1 MVLVS
6 PARIKLLPEHLIDQ
20 IKAGEVVERPASLL
34 KELIENSIDA
44 GATRIDIH
52 LIQNGLELLA
62 IEDNGQGMFKSELP
76 YAFARHAT
84 SKIERFEDLY
94 SLSSFGFR
102 GEALA
107 SAASVSRLT
116 CTTSPVGELEAG
128 GKIILHGGQTIE
140 EGPFKAREHGTSF
153 FIRDLFFNTPARLKF
168 MKSKTSEKNALK
180 RIFYS
185 ALLSHPEVEFSIK
198 WDEGDRK
205 RYQKTTLL
213 ERTKEV
219 LLGKKANANDLT
231 CFQGEFD
238 RTFVKGFIPLDASL
252 GVRQQQYLFVN
263 HRLFTDKALHQVIL
277 NIMAPHWH
285 GANAPYA
292 IFLEVAPNEIDVNVH
307 PNKTQVKFFKTAQVI
322 GVLKESLKN
331 ALPQA
336 PKVESHPKSDV
347 GPGLAYPQTSLKG
360 HQRSQLQ
367 DEHSARSLAGQAHRV
382 SPIAGNFFLVDE
394 RYLVDARLLR
404 SELREHLLSHSEKDA
419 IPLLIASALPLPKNW
434 NSELEDYYRERAF
447 DWEKLG
453 SEKIALKTVPVDLG
467 PYPPHLVAS
476 FLLRE
481 LDTHDKLPD
490 DELDL
495 LRLFLTEVKISELS
509 TQCWR
514 ELDQQSI
521 QKLFI

>member
-1 MVLVS
+1 MAQAT

-44 GATRIDIH
+44 GSTRIDIH
-52 LIQNGLELLA
+52 LVQNGLELLA

-94 SLSSFGFR
+94 SLASFGFR

-107 SAASVSRLT
+107 SAASVSRLS
-116 CTTSPVGELEAG
+116 CTTSPAGHLEAG
-128 GKIILHGGQTIE
+128 GKIVLHGGQTVE
-140 EGPFKAREHGTSF
+140 EGPFKAREQGTSF

-205 RYQKTTLL
+205 RYQKATLL

-219 LLGKKANANDLT
+219 LLGKKANAQDLT
-231 CFQGEFD
+231 YFQGEFD
-238 RTFVKGFIPLDASL
+238 RTFVKGFVPIDPTL

-292 IFLEVAPNEIDVNVH
+292 IFLEVAPNELDVNVH
-307 PNKTQVKFFKTAQVI
+307 PNKTQVKFFKTAEVI
-322 GVLKESLKN
+322 GVLKESLKK

-336 PKVESHPKSDV
+336 PKAENNAKLEEVEQNFS
-347 GPGLAYPQTSLKG
+347 YPQTSLKG
-360 HQRSQLQ
+360 HQTSRL
-367 DEHSARSLAGQAHRV
+367 ETKHSEGTRVTPLAE
-382 SPIAGNFFLVDE
+382 SFFLVDE

-404 SELREHLLSHSEKDA
+404 LEFREHLLSHGEKDA
-419 IPLLIASALPLPKNW
+419 IPLLIATPLPLPSNW
-434 NSELEDYYRERAF
+434 NSEWEDFYRERAF

-453 SEKIALKTVPVDLG
+453 TDKIALKTVPQDLG
-467 PYPPHLVAS
+467 PYPPHHVAR

-481 LDTHDKLPD
+481 LDPQAKIPS
-490 DELDL
+490 DELEL
-495 LRLFLTEVKISELS
+495 LRLFLSEVKLS
-509 TQCWR
+509 DVSDHCWR